1 MPLTL
6 NMWLGINYRAM
17 TGACCVL
24 SVRVSSHSLILSP
37 HSRSVT
43 DPRDGKRVALKKMPN
58 VFQNLV
64 SCKRV
69 FRELKMLCFFK
80 HDNVSGWKP
89 SLLPPL
95 CQCPPLFWS
104 LPLSFSS
111 TCHLPTS
118 FLVLSYSLSLSDPSH
133 PPLPTD
139 VPDLLSSPQVL
150 SALDILQPP
159 HIDYFEEM
167 YP

>member
-1 MPLTL
+1 MFTRGVYVHAFQSI
-6 NMWLGINYRAM
+6 W
-17 TGACCVL
+17 
-24 SVRVSSHSLILSP
+24 
-37 HSRSVT
+37 SVT

-80 HDNVSGWKP
+80 HDNV
-89 SLLPPL
+89 
-95 CQCPPLFWS
+95 
-104 LPLSFSS
+104 
-111 TCHLPTS
+111 
-118 FLVLSYSLSLSDPSH
+118 
-133 PPLPTD
+133 
-139 VPDLLSSPQVL
+139 L

-167 YP
+167 YPLKVESERS